1 MINGISSNNSTFFTT
16 ISGDTKKNNNQQI
29 EKVEKSKIETL
40 KESIKNGTYKIDIE
54 KTAHSMAKKL
64 L

>member
-16 ISGDTKKNNNQQI
+16 ISGNKKDNTQQI

>member
-16 ISGDTKKNNNQQI
+16 ISGNKKDNTQQI

-54 KTAHSMAKKL
+54 KTANSMAKKL